1 MLPTHSASTTL
12 GILMASLADI
22 IHMAMADMDS
32 MRGSTMLAWD
42 TLAWV
47 EHTAMAMAWDVL
59 SMDMDMDILA
69 WDTLDSL
76 AAPIT
81 SRQAQRHPPRNKF
94 SVIKFSVIKFS
105 VIRRI
110 HPHLE

>member
-1 MLPTHSASTTL
+1 MLHVL
-12 GILMASLADI
+12 HCGMIGVLA
-22 IHMAMADMDS
+22 
-32 MRGSTMLAWD
+32 
-42 TLAWV
+42 
-47 EHTAMAMAWDVL
+47 AWDVL

-105 VIRRI
+105 VMLNPCI
-110 HPHLE
+110 